1 MTTLFFMVYLVKKGG
16 AIMDLTFKNFVRDI
30 YEHLM
35 LNIYVISP
43 ALVIFVYFLLQYF
56 CDVNLL
62 YVRTFNQSKIT
73 YGLSVT
79 AILFTIMGLFS
90 TFPNTNFMKLLK
102 KYGHNR
108 IVLKTLL
115 FGIITSLSL
124 VILSIF
130 ELFNWMHPIL
140 FLIATTELVLAVFK
154 IYNISKYINR

>member
-1 MTTLFFMVYLVKKGG
+1 
-16 AIMDLTFKNFVRDI
+16 MDLTFKNFVRDI

-90 TFPNTNFMKLLK
+90 AFPNKNFMKLLK

-124 VILSIF
+124 VVLSIF

>member
-1 MTTLFFMVYLVKKGG
+1 
-16 AIMDLTFKNFVRDI
+16 
-30 YEHLM
+30 M
-35 LNIYVISP
+35 LNIYVVSP

-79 AILFTIMGLFS
+79 AVLFTIMGLFLA
-90 TFPNTNFMKLLK
+90 FPNTNFTKLLK

-108 IVLKTLL
+108 ILLKTLL

-124 VILSIF
+124 VVLSIF
-130 ELFNWMHPIL
+130 ELFNWTHPIL